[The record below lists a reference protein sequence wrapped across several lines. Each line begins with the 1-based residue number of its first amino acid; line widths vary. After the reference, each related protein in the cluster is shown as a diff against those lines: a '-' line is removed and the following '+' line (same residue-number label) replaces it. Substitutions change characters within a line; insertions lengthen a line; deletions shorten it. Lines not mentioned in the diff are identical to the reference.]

1 MVEMDST
8 PLSRQG
14 GSMYEMKFKLTVLAS
29 GYSKLFTTHE
39 AAERFA
45 VMILG
50 LESVAY
56 TVEPI
61 D

>member
-1 MVEMDST
+1 MDFT
-8 PLSRQG
+8 TLSHLRVN
-14 GSMYEMKFKLTVLAS
+14 MYEMKFKLTVLAS

-61 D
+61 VSP